1 MTTLPST
8 GEEEDEA
15 LLLLVEEFDSF
26 FSLWGSSIICDG
38 EEGGRPAITRTR
50 VPSYLTESITI
61 EGHGLPSPLTTLQH
75 GIRRGDWS
83 RSLYFSF
90 LRQTSACLTAFNPLT
105 CVFL

>member
-50 VPSYLTESITI
+50 VPV
-61 EGHGLPSPLTTLQH
+61 LPDGKH
-75 GIRRGDWS
+75 HH
-83 RSLYFSF
+83 
-90 LRQTSACLTAFNPLT
+90 
-105 CVFL
+105 